1 MVKRS
6 KGTLSTYTR
15 KIKSSG
21 KVGMTG
27 IFKEFNNN
35 DRVVIDIKAGF
46 SGMPHPRYRGKHAR
60 IIEKQGNAH
69 IIEIKDG
76 DKKKTLVS
84 YPVHLK
90 KV

>member
-15 KIKSSG
+15 KVKSKG

-27 IFKEFNNN
+27 IFQEFNTN
-35 DRVVIDIKAGF
+35 DKVVIDLKAGY
-46 SGMPHPRYRGKHAR
+46 SGMPHPRYRGKHAVVLN
-60 IIEKQGNAH
+60 KQGNAY

-76 DKKKTLVS
+76 NKKKTLIS

-90 KV
+90 RV